1 MQYQYKITKGG
12 WADLVVVSLN
22 HFQEESGPVL
32 HGLGED
38 LEEVAIVVKVHQ
50 NVQPLESV
58 HVFFHRDLG

>member
-1 MQYQYKITKGG
+1 M
-12 WADLVVVSLN
+12 VVSLN

-38 LEEVAIVVKVHQ
+38 LEEVAIVIKVHQ

-58 HVFFHRDLG
+58 HVFFHCDLG